1 MQAVKSLILIAFI
14 TCSGCGA
21 LDEDSDSSTTG
32 STPVGATLK
41 GLWMGETT
49 EQGASA
55 AIVTQVLF
63 YQDRI
68 FILRDD
74 EALIGTYVIEPS
86 GSANMDTE
94 IYTYS
99 APDTT
104 NEFYVGTRTA
114 NRIALDALFAT
125 DRDLFMNFDGASRS
139 GSITLTLDTGRIT
152 NMDLTRVRGQWG
164 TQDSVL
170 YINDEGGLIGSALGC
185 QWKGQLNPMNGDFL
199 ALKIERKL
207 CDAFNQAADSPVD
220 GFAFIDGESNLH
232 FIAEQPNEILWMQFQ
247 AATTTPVT
255 DTTDTTEETTP

>member
-1 MQAVKSLILIAFI
+1 MQAVKFLFLIAFL

-21 LDEDSDSSTTG
+21 LDEDSNSSSEGAVSTT
-32 STPVGATLK
+32 ATLK
-41 GLWMGETT
+41 GLWVGETE
-49 EQGASA
+49 EQGGSA
-55 AIVTQVLF
+55 AIETQVLF

-74 EALIGTYVIEPS
+74 EAQIGTYTVQSS
-86 GSANMDTE
+86 GSAHMDTE

-99 APDTT
+99 APDTS
-104 NEFYVGTRTA
+104 NEFYVGTRTS

-139 GSITLTLDTGRIT
+139 GSITLALDAGRIT
-152 NMDLTRVRGQWG
+152 NMDLTRVRGQWD

-207 CDAFNQAADSPVD
+207 CDAFNQPTDSPVD

-232 FIAEQPNEILWMQFQ
+232 FIAEQPNEVLWMQFQ
-247 AATTTPVT
+247 ATTTTPTT
-255 DTTDTTEETTP
+255 DTTDTTEEAAP